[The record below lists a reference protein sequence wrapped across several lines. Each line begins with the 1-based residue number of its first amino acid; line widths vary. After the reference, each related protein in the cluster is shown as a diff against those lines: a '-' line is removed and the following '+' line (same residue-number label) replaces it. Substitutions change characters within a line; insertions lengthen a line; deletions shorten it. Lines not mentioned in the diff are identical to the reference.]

1 MCQSTYPKESK
12 YFRAEKLKTIHI
24 DLIFSSPRRSPISY
38 TVLLLLFIV
47 GSSIV
52 ALVSYHV
59 GKNSNAKSAKKQSKP
74 DQ

>member
-1 MCQSTYPKESK
+1 MCQSAYQKKSK
-12 YFRAEKLKTIHI
+12 YFRAEKLKNIHI
-24 DLIFSSPRRSPISY
+24 NLIFSSLRRSRISY
-38 TVLLLLFIV
+38 TVLLLLLIV

-59 GKNSNAKSAKKQSKP
+59 GKNSNAKIGKEQSKP